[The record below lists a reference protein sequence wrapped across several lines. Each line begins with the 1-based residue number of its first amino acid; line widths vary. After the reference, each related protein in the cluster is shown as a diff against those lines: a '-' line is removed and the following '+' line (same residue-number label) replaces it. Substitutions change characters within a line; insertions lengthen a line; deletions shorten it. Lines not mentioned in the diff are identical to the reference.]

1 MLDHS
6 TRTAILKLHEQGH
19 SLRGIARAMRVS
31 RGAVREVLRAGSAEV
46 PRIERPEA
54 AAPYREA
61 ILELYAS
68 CKGNLVR
75 VHEELVASGA
85 DFSYQALT
93 AFCRR
98 QGIGQEVKEPVGRY
112 SFELGQEMQHDTSPH
127 LIHLGGKERR
137 VQTASLVLC
146 YSRMIFFQF
155 YPNFTRFHC
164 KVFLTDAL
172 HYLGGSCA
180 TCMIDNTHLV
190 VLQGT
195 GRNMVPVPEM
205 QAFGE
210 RYHFEFKAHEKGDAN
225 RSAHVERR
233 FSYIENNF
241 LAGRTFPD
249 WEDAN
254 RQAREWC
261 DKVNGT
267 FRTKLKASAREL
279 LAIEQAYLKPLP
291 VWVPPVYLLH
301 QRIVDVEG
309 YVSVSTNRYS
319 VPVEMIG
326 RRVEVRENKDA
337 IEIYEGPRLIAT
349 HPRIAEP
356 TGRHFTLPEHR
367 RPRGRGVKP
376 PETSPEEKILLE
388 TLPELAGYVR
398 ALKEHSAGRGTVAL
412 RRLLTMVNDYPR
424 EPLRQ
429 ALEEAAQYGL
439 YDLDR
444 VETVILRK
452 LGREYFQIRWDYGDE
467 HDGRNSA
474 TAGES
479 TPEKD
484 GHDT

>member
-1 MLDHS
+1 MLDQS

-19 SLRGIARAMRVS
+19 SLRGIARVMRVS

-46 PRIERPEA
+46 PRIERPEV
-54 AAPYREA
+54 AAPYREE
-61 ILELYAS
+61 ILKLYQS

-85 DFSYQALT
+85 NFSYQALT

-112 SFELGQEMQHDTSPH
+112 EFEPGQEMQHDTSPH
-127 LIHLGGKERR
+127 IIRLGGHEHR

-146 YSRMIFFQF
+146 YSRMTFFQF

-172 HYLGGSCA
+172 HYLGGTCSV
-180 TCMIDNTHLV
+180 CMIDNTHVV

-195 GRNMVPVPEM
+195 GRDMVPVPEM
-205 QAFGE
+205 QAFSK
-210 RYHFEFKAHEKGDAN
+210 RYDFQFKAHEKGDAN
-225 RSAHVERR
+225 RSARVERR

-241 LAGRTFPD
+241 LAGRDFRD

-267 FRTKLKASAREL
+267 FRANLKASAREL
-279 LAIEQAYLKPLP
+279 FVIEQAYLKPLP

-319 VPVEMIG
+319 VPVEMIS
-326 RRVEVRENKDA
+326 RRVEVRESKDS

-349 HPRIAEP
+349 HARIAEP

-367 RPRGRGVKP
+367 HPRGRGVKL
-376 PETSPEEKILLE
+376 PETLPEEKTLLE

-398 ALKEHSAGRGTVAL
+398 ALKERSTGRGTVAL
-412 RRLLTMVNDYPR
+412 RRLLAMVNDYPC
-424 EPLRQ
+424 EPLRK

-444 VETVILRK
+444 VETMILRK
-452 LGREYFQIRWDYGDE
+452 LGKEYFQIRLDYGDE

-474 TAGES
+474 AAGES
-479 TPEKD
+479 APEKD
-484 GHDT
+484 GHDS

>member
-1 MLDHS
+1 M
-6 TRTAILKLHEQGH
+6 
-19 SLRGIARAMRVS
+19 V
-31 RGAVREVLRAGSAEV
+31 
-46 PRIERPEA
+46 
-54 AAPYREA
+54 
-61 ILELYAS
+61 
-68 CKGNLVR
+68 
-75 VHEELVASGA
+75 
-85 DFSYQALT
+85 
-93 AFCRR
+93 
-98 QGIGQEVKEPVGRY
+98 
-112 SFELGQEMQHDTSPH
+112 
-127 LIHLGGKERR
+127 
-137 VQTASLVLC
+137 
-146 YSRMIFFQF
+146 FFQF
-155 YPNFTRFHC
+155 YSNFTRFHC

-172 HYLGGSCA
+172 HYLGGGCA

-195 GRNMVPVPEM
+195 GRDMVPVPEM

-241 LAGRTFPD
+241 LAGRAFQD

-267 FRTKLKASAREL
+267 FRAKLKASAREL

-309 YVSVSTNRYS
+309 YVSVATNRYS

-326 RRVEVRENKDA
+326 RRVEVRESKDT

-398 ALKEHSAGRGTVAL
+398 TLKERSAGRGTVAL
-412 RRLLTMVNDYPR
+412 RRLLAMVNDYPR
-424 EPLRQ
+424 EPLQQ

-452 LGREYFQIRWDYGDE
+452 LGREYFQIRLDYGDE

-474 TAGES
+474 TSGES
-479 TPEKD
+479 APEKD
-484 GHDT
+484 GHDS